1 MNTRQIVVLEIL
13 LLANLAIF
21 ASLGVI
27 ALSEGWISMPG
38 RLSHSG
44 GLAIV
49 NSASTDSPIA
59 TAASTLPPTLPPS
72 PTLLPTPTLIPSST
86 PTPVPLGRWPA
97 PAFASTPEP
106 TSTAPG
112 VLLDVIGHRQ
122 SLPLSCESRSA
133 ADWAGYFGV
142 AIDELEFFGRLPVS
156 DNPEVGFAGDVNGK
170 WGNIPPDSYGVH
182 AGPVAAL
189 LREYY
194 GLSAEARRDL
204 TWDDLRAELDAGRPV
219 IVWVTGHVSTGKA
232 VEYVAD
238 DGQTVIV
245 APFEHTV
252 IVVGYTDESV
262 SVLDGSKL
270 YSRSLDKFLD
280 SWSVLGYMAIVAAP

>member
-44 GLAIV
+44 GLAI
-49 NSASTDSPIA
+49 ADSQPTSPA
-59 TAASTLPPTLPPS
+59 TATLPATPTLPPT

-86 PTPVPLGRWPA
+86 PTPVPLGRWLA
-97 PAFASTPEP
+97 PAFTPTPEP
-106 TSTAPG
+106 TATAQA

-142 AIDELEFFGRLPVS
+142 AIDELEFFGRLPIS
-156 DNPEVGFAGDVNGK
+156 DNPDVGFAGDVNGK

-182 AGPVAAL
+182 AGPVATL

-219 IVWVTGHVSTGKA
+219 IAWVTGHVSAGKA

-270 YSRSLDKFLD
+270 YSRSLDKFLE

>member
-1 MNTRQIVVLEIL
+1 MLEL
-13 LLANLAIF
+13 MLLANLAIF

-27 ALSEGWISMPG
+27 ALSEGWVSIPG

-44 GLAIV
+44 GLAIAEV
-49 NSASTDSPIA
+49 GA
-59 TAASTLPPTLPPS
+59 TASPLATSTLTVLPTLQPS
-72 PTLLPTPTLIPSST
+72 PTLLPAQILIPSSP

-97 PAFASTPEP
+97 PAFTSTPEP
-106 TSTAPG
+106 TATAPA

-142 AIDELEFFGRLPVS
+142 TIDELEFFGRLPVS

-189 LREYY
+189 LREY
-194 GLSAEARRDL
+194 GLNVESRRDL

-219 IVWVTGHVSTGKA
+219 IVWVTGHVSTSHKA
-232 VEYVAD
+232 VEYAAA

-252 IVVGYTDESV
+252 IVVGYADESV

-270 YSRSLDKFLD
+270 YPRSLDKFLE
-280 SWSVLGYMAIVAAP
+280 SWSVLGNMAVIAGL

>member
-13 LLANLAIF
+13 LLANLALF

-44 GLAIV
+44 GLAI
-49 NSASTDSPIA
+49 ADSQPTSPA
-59 TAASTLPPTLPPS
+59 TATLPAPPTLPPT
-72 PTLLPTPTLIPSST
+72 PTLLPTPILIPSST
-86 PTPVPLGRWPA
+86 PTPVPLGHV
-97 PAFASTPEP
+97 PAFTPTPEP
-106 TSTAPG
+106 IATAQA

-142 AIDELEFFGRLPVS
+142 TIDELEFFGRLPVS

-170 WGNIPPDSYGVH
+170 WGNIPPDSYGIH
-182 AGPVAAL
+182 AGPVAML
-189 LREYY
+189 LREY
-194 GLSAEARRDL
+194 GLSAEARRGL

-238 DGQTVIV
+238 DGQAVIV

-270 YSRSLDKFLD
+270 YSRSLDRFLE
-280 SWSVLGYMAIVAAP
+280 SWSVLGYMAIVAGQ

>member
-1 MNTRQIVVLEIL
+1 MLEL
-13 LLANLAIF
+13 MLLANLAIF

-27 ALSEGWISMPG
+27 ALSEGWISIPG

-44 GLAIV
+44 GLAV
-49 NSASTDSPIA
+49 AAPVSTDSPVA
-59 TAASTLPPTLPPS
+59 TAMPTLLPTQFPS
-72 PTLLPTPTLIPSST
+72 PTLLPAQILIPSST
-86 PTPVPLGRWPA
+86 PTPVLLGRWPA
-97 PAFASTPEP
+97 PAFTSTPEP
-106 TSTAPG
+106 TAPA
-112 VLLDVIGHRQ
+112 VLLDVEGHRQ

-142 AIDELEFFGRLPVS
+142 TIDELEFFGRLPVS

-189 LREYY
+189 LREY

-219 IVWVTGHVSTGKA
+219 IVWVTGHVSTSHKA
-232 VEYVAD
+232 VEYAAA

-252 IVVGYTDESV
+252 IVVGYADESV
-262 SVLDGSKL
+262 SVLDGSKI
-270 YSRSLDKFLD
+270 YSRSLDKFLE
-280 SWSVLGYMAIVAAP
+280 SWSVLGNMAVIAGP